1 MTASTTT
8 QPTVIPPG
16 YMADAQGRLVP
27 DTMVRPIDKLRDQ
40 TVNNIARQA
49 LDLVEI
55 LRKFKAMAFDDIAT
69 FIATSAEQYEVD
81 IGGEKGN
88 VTLMSY
94 DGRFKLV
101 RSVAELIQ
109 FDEQLLAAKALVDEC
124 LQEWAEES
132 GAELRTLVNQ
142 AFRVNASGSV
152 RTSEVL
158 RLLRYDITDERWQRA
173 MQAIR
178 NAISVVGTKSYIR
191 LYQRVG
197 MTDQYVPISL
207 DIAKL

>member
-8 QPTVIPPG
+8 QPPVIPHG

-27 DTMVRPIDKLRDQ
+27 ETMVKPIDKLRDQ

-49 LDLVEI
+49 LNLVEI

-94 DGRFKLV
+94 DGRFKVV

-158 RLLRYDITDERWQRA
+158 RLLRYDIKDERWQRA
-173 MQAIR
+173 MAAIR

-191 LYQRVG
+191 IYQRVG
-197 MTDQYVPISL
+197 TTDQYEAISL